1 MQFFPINNLN
11 KFISFLIILILI
23 FGSPAYLNSAEIL
36 QINDSKTII
45 IGEQNRNLS
54 INLVC
59 SNVNSED
66 ENAALELLRIKF
78 PRGTKVKI
86 KPLGFKDNNLLAK
99 VYKLNENIEMS
110 ELLIS
115 NNLSNEI
122 CGK

>member
-1 MQFFPINNLN
+1 MK

-45 IGEQNRNLS
+45 IGDQNRNLS

-59 SNVNSED
+59 SNVNL
-66 ENAALELLRIKF
+66 ENEIAALELLRIKF

-99 VYKLNENIEMS
+99 IYKLNENIEMNQ
-110 ELLIS
+110 LLYT
-115 NNLSNEI
+115 NNLSDQVCDN
-122 CGK
+122 